1 MIKQYKETRIN
12 ETSASYLGK
21 YCLPVKIFQIQTRDF
36 QGSSVQWST
45 LVQLFIDKKN
55 LKKMKKKKFIFILY
69 LPVREK
75 TFSQLLLKIIFLY
88 IPEREK
94 VFLLCD
100 HLLKIKQKKQ
110 SKIFRS
116 SLLYSSENYCEM
128 FFLIL

>member
-1 MIKQYKETRIN
+1 MK
-12 ETSASYLGK
+12 
-21 YCLPVKIFQIQTRDF
+21 KIF
-36 QGSSVQWST
+36 
-45 LVQLFIDKKN
+45 K
-55 LKKMKKKKFIFILY
+55 FILY
-69 LPVREK
+69 LAVREK
-75 TFSQLLLKIIFLY
+75 TFSLLLLKIIFLY